1 MFKSIVIGFDGSVHS
16 SRALEIGAELAGQ
29 YEAKLGIIYVI
40 DSGHM
45 QIPAEARKMG
55 EIEHIIDPM
64 PKMLV
69 NFENAPATMMS
80 SMAQANA
87 ESERAMYQYAD
98 FLIEQASASAKQHGA
113 KDVDARS
120 TLGDP
125 AEAIVEYA
133 RDRNADLI
141 ITGSRGFGKLKSM
154 LLGSTSSKVAQ
165 LAKCSCLTVK

>member
-16 SRALEIGAELAGQ
+16 SRALEIGATLAGQ
-29 YEAKLGIIYVI
+29 YEARLGIVYVI
-40 DSGHM
+40 DSRHM
-45 QIPAEARKMG
+45 HIPAEARKMG

-87 ESERAMYQYAD
+87 DSERAMYQYAD
-98 FLIEQASASAKQHGA
+98 FLIEQATESAKHHGV
-113 KDVDARS
+113 KDVDAKS
-120 TLGDP
+120 ALGDP

-133 RDRNADLI
+133 RDQGADLI
-141 ITGSRGFGKLKSM
+141 ITGSRGFGKLKSL
-154 LLGSTSSKVAQ
+154 LLGSTSSKVSQ
-165 LAKCSCLTVK
+165 LAQCSCLTVK